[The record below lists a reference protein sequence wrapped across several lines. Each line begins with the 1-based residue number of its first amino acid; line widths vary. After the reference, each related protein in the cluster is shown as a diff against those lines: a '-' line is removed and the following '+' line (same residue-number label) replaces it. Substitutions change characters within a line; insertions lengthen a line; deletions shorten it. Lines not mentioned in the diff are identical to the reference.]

1 MKISSRSFR
10 RIASSFL
17 VLTTVMAALGV
28 TAGTVSAAKPRPTP
42 VPVPTSPPAPTPQP
56 NAAPSAPMIR
66 VGAVTATYV
75 DIVWDTPADDN
86 TRPDQ
91 FQYTYT
97 LIGDPRFQFQTEVP
111 TCSSYCFGTTVLRL
125 SRSEAGKQVAVRA
138 YDSGYLAS
146 ALSNVLI
153 VP

>member
-1 MKISSRSFR
+1 MKISTHSLR
-10 RIASSFL
+10 L
-17 VLTTVMAALGV
+17 VLSSLLAAATVVAALGAS
-28 TAGTVSAAKPRPTP
+28 AGTANAAKPRPTP
-42 VPVPTSPPAPTPQP
+42 VPVPTSPPAPAPRP
-56 NAAPSAPMIR
+56 NAPPSAPVIR
-66 VGAVTATYV
+66 VGVVTATYV
-75 DIVWDTPADDN
+75 DIVWNTPADDN

-91 FQYTYT
+91 FQYTYA

-125 SRSEAGKQVAVRA
+125 PRSEAGKRVVVRA

-146 ALSNVLI
+146 AFSNELI